1 MKILLKSC
9 TIIDSK
15 NTFTSPQDLLIENGL
30 IVRIAAT
37 INEEADHVIE
47 RENLHVSSGWFD
59 AKVNFCD
66 PGNEVKE
73 DLFSGLK
80 AAEAGG
86 MTAVGITP
94 NTQPSVSNKSQLE
107 YLKMRGAFS
116 PVDIYPFA
124 TLTSDMKGENLS
136 EMYDLSQAGAIGFTD
151 YHKNVSGGIMYR
163 ALLYAKNFNGQI
175 ISFPLDDSIF
185 GKGYVHEGRV
195 SVLTGL
201 KAIPALAES
210 MTIERDLNLV
220 RYTEGKIHFTGLSTK
235 EGVNLIRIAKHE
247 GLNVTCDVYPQ
258 NLVFTQEEVMGFDAA
273 FKLLPPLREEA
284 DRKALI
290 NGLKDGTIDFVCSD
304 HSPEDIENKEVEFD
318 QAAFGMIGVQ
328 TLFPLLNEVAE
339 LSLAEKIAL
348 ISEKPRQI
356 FGLTTNAIA
365 VDNFANLTLFNP
377 SGIIN
382 YDELESHS
390 KSANTPLHGKNM
402 KGIIY
407 GLVNNGILSLQE
419 ETVGNE

>member
-9 TIIDSK
+9 TIIDSTK
-15 NTFTSPQDLLIENGL
+15 TYAGSRDLLIQDGL
-30 IVRIAAT
+30 IVKIAKT
-37 INEEADHVIE
+37 IDEEADHIIAL
-47 RENLHVSSGWFD
+47 ENLHVSAGWFD

-86 MTAVGITP
+86 MTAVAITP
-94 NTQPSVSNKSQLE
+94 NTQPTVSNKSQLE

-116 PVDIYPFA
+116 PVDIYPYA
-124 TLTSDMKGENLS
+124 TLTADMKGENLS

-151 YHKNVSGGIMYR
+151 FHKHVSGGIMYR
-163 ALLYAKNFNGQI
+163 ALLYAKNFDGHI

-185 GKGYVHEGRV
+185 GKGYVHEGRA

-220 RYTEGKIHFTGLSTK
+220 RYTEGKLHFTGISTM
-235 EGVNLIRIAKHE
+235 EGVELIRKAKNE
-247 GLNVTCDVYPQ
+247 GLKVTCDVYAQ
-258 NLVFTQEEVMGFDAA
+258 NLVFTQESILGFDAS

-284 DRKALI
+284 DRIALI

-304 HSPEDIENKEVEFD
+304 HTPEDIENKEVEFD

-328 TLFPLLNEVAE
+328 TLFPLLNEVSE
-339 LSLAEKIAL
+339 LSLTEKITL

-356 FGLTTNAIA
+356 FGLKSNTIA
-365 VDNFANLTLFNP
+365 ENEFANLTLFNP
-377 SGIIN
+377 TGSLN
-382 YDELESHS
+382 YDDIDSHS
-390 KSANTPLHGKNM
+390 KSNNTPLHGMKL
-402 KGIIY
+402 KGIVY
-407 GLVNNGILSLQE
+407 GLVNNGILSLQD
-419 ETVGNE
+419 TSGSK